1 MLSMSD
7 GQTVK
12 KMRALLAVVAAHEAS
27 NGSRGARRR
36 SALLSPGQRHAL
48 STYFEA
54 HERVL
59 KARETVKREWQ
70 LDFALLSLDAEY
82 QRHRARVR
90 YESGLAPG
98 LPHLS
103 GPRSLAAKLR
113 ALQTLRELLPASAK
127 KTKQSTLSPDFAEQA
142 ALVLKS
148 GKNPIYRKLAALGEQ
163 RARALGPALAV
174 FEALTHSQLTGVQP
188 SGPGAAAAGSSGDD
202 HWAASVV
209 KINRN
214 GGFAGTGFFV
224 TSTLVVT
231 AAHVVQTPRTPPPNA
246 GELSIDLPTGETLN
260 VLSVAPNPSWNAG
273 MPTFDT
279 ALLATSS
286 VDGLGLPVVWDFG
299 NHVAV
304 EVARFGYPSDG
315 SDGYGIGVVERAG
328 GTFTTRNSAMQ
339 IPAGASGCPLLYGI
353 QGVTHAV
360 GVGTA
365 RSAGS
370 SSSAVF
376 IGLPMLPQLFPGI

>member
-7 GQTVK
+7 GQTVE
-12 KMRALLAVVAAHEAS
+12 KMRALLAAVAAHEAT
-27 NGSRGARRR
+27 NGSRRAGGR
-36 SALLSPGQRHAL
+36 SALLSPAQRQAL
-48 STYFEA
+48 STYFDA

-59 KARETVKREWQ
+59 KAREAVKREWQ

-82 QRHRARVR
+82 QRHRARVM

-103 GPRSLAAKLR
+103 GPRSIAARLR
-113 ALQTLRELLPASAK
+113 ALQALRELLPSSAK
-127 KTKQSTLSPDFAEQA
+127 KTKPSTLSPDFAAQA

-148 GKNPIYRKLAALGEQ
+148 AKNPIYRKIAGLREQ

-174 FEALTHSQLTGVQP
+174 FEVLTHSRLTGIQP
-188 SGPGAAAAGSSGDD
+188 SGPGTTAAGSSGDD

-231 AAHVVQTPRTPPPNA
+231 AAHVVHTPGTPAPKA
-246 GELSIDLPTGETLN
+246 DELSIDLPTGETLD
-260 VLSVAPNPSWNAG
+260 VLSVAPNPSWSAG
-273 MPTFDT
+273 MPTLDT

-286 VDGLGLPVVWDFG
+286 VDGLGLPIVWDFG

-315 SDGYGIGVVERAG
+315 SDGYGIGLVERAG
-328 GTFTTRNSAMQ
+328 GTFTTRNAAMQ
-339 IPAGASGCPLLYGI
+339 IPAGASGCPLVYGI

-365 RSAGS
+365 RSTGS

-376 IGLPMLPQLFPGI
+376 IGLPMLHQLFPGI